1 MSPGPKPVMVIKNRI
16 TDGDLEMIN
25 GGQLFFVP
33 GDAIIDGARVSYDPV
48 TKTGTVARPPRK

>member
-1 MSPGPKPVMVIKNRI
+1 MVIKNRI